1 MPKQTFTP
9 DTVVR
14 TSSTYSEMLS
24 ALESKIDS
32 VKREI
37 SYFDVYNITTVTT
50 DPDAFPAQISA
61 LPFGQSLVI
70 NTESSFNHNQVLY
83 NRGDILLKLN
93 TGQLVHIKSQTGG
106 IYYPSNITTVD
117 GAYALEYS
125 YSSAAPVDPG
135 NPKEGEDSTQLG
147 VTEFAKKI
155 RVNGLKSSG
164 SSNIYGNWDII
175 TQLDYNFEGRAD
187 ITPMI
192 QFFFTKSDDTKIVDM
207 EEVVVDYDLS
217 YQTEGWTASLPSEMQ
232 ISTDTGH
239 QLYAKVK

>member
-14 TSSTYSEMLS
+14 TSSTYSAMLT
-24 ALESKIDS
+24 ALEEKIDS

-50 DPDAFPAQISA
+50 DPDAFPSQISA

-106 IYYPSNITTVD
+106 IYYPSNITMVD

-125 YSSAAPVDPG
+125 YSSAAPVDSG
-135 NPKEGEDSTQLG
+135 DIKDEEDPTRLG
-147 VTEFAKKI
+147 VTGFAKKI
-155 RVNGLKSSG
+155 RVNGLTSS
-164 SSNIYGNWDII
+164 STSNIYGNWDIVSERG
-175 TQLDYNFEGRAD
+175 YNFEGSAD

-192 QFFFTKSDDTKIVDM
+192 QFFFTKSDDTKIIDM

-217 YQTEGWTASLPSEMQ
+217 HETEDWVATLPSDMQ
-232 ISTDTGH
+232 MSTNTGC